1 MIPFHIIMF
10 DFPIL
15 NCIIIT
21 LSQLSNL
28 VMFTQES
35 YILSLFSSVFEFMNI
50 LKIYDAED

>member
-1 MIPFHIIMF
+1 MF